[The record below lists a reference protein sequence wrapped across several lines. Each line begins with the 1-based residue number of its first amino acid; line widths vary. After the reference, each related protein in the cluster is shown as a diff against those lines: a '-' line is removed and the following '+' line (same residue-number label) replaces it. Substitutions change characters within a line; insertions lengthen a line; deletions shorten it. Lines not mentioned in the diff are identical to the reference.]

1 MGIARGRRN
10 AMLGAGLAG
19 AALAAPPLRAE
30 QPLRV
35 GLLLAMSGPLART
48 SQEIAYG
55 VALALDQADR
65 RVAGRPIRIH
75 VEDTQ
80 GKRSRAVERFVR
92 LVQVDGVD
100 AVIGPT
106 GSPEALALRD
116 AAHDMGVPL
125 IVPNAGASALS
136 AERCSPFVLRV
147 SYSNEQLCAPL
158 GAWMAQG
165 GQGRTA
171 YLLAADNVSGRDHVA
186 AFRKAFA
193 AGGGVVAGE
202 ELVPA
207 GTADLAPYL
216 GRLKIQR
223 TDIIF
228 ASFFGEAA
236 ERFLDAV
243 DAFGLRSSRICG
255 PGWLASTLDLPRIGA
270 RAAGIVGATCYLPE
284 LDSPRNRA
292 FVAAYTAR
300 HANPPG
306 GFAAQGHDA
315 ARLLMAGVEALG
327 GNVSNRRAL
336 AAMLGRTPFT
346 GARGELVLDPRTN
359 NVVQD
364 ILVFETRKRPGGEG
378 IDFEVLARVPSV
390 RVDPDACQMG

>member
-65 RVAGRPIRIH
+65 RVAGRPIRVH

-165 GQGRTA
+165 GQGE
-171 YLLAADNVSGRDHVA
+171 LLHVIRDHEVA
-186 AFRKAFA
+186 AIETGAR
-193 AGGGVVAGE
+193 AGGGGQH
-202 ELVPA
+202 
-207 GTADLAPYL
+207 G
-216 GRLKIQR
+216 G
-223 TDIIF
+223 
-228 ASFFGEAA
+228 
-236 ERFLDAV
+236 
-243 DAFGLRSSRICG
+243 
-255 PGWLASTLDLPRIGA
+255 GA
-270 RAAGIVGATCYLPE
+270 RAGAGG
-284 LDSPRNRA
+284 
-292 FVAAYTAR
+292 
-300 HANPPG
+300 
-306 GFAAQGHDA
+306 
-315 ARLLMAGVEALG
+315 
-327 GNVSNRRAL
+327 
-336 AAMLGRTPFT
+336 
-346 GARGELVLDPRTN
+346 
-359 NVVQD
+359 
-364 ILVFETRKRPGGEG
+364 
-378 IDFEVLARVPSV
+378 
-390 RVDPDACQMG
+390 